1 MNHSIT
7 SGRTSRRNMMRLD
20 ISVTDGA
27 WWQRSGR
34 GGVGGSSLLL
44 YSRDKEFTTVTV
56 YGWTQIFLKV
66 TSDNQVCRPA
76 HLREVQKRR
85 VIYSH
90 RYSLFMELTSMLTV
104 FIISEA
110 FLLSFILLFK
120 EKKHLFLS
128 SSFCIKQ
135 CTSNSKVLHCQ
146 LVARQAW
153 ADDNLFPQHLSTV
166 FVESSDHLQQDAAH
180 DYCTWAEARKG
191 HL

>member
-1 MNHSIT
+1 MNHELLFT

-44 YSRDKEFTTVTV
+44 YRRDKEFITVRICLR
-56 YGWTQIFLKV
+56 QDSDSLKGNIRQWR
-66 TSDNQVCRPA
+66 SRPA
-76 HLREVQKRR
+76 HLRDVQKRR
-85 VIYSH
+85 VMYSH

-120 EKKHLFLS
+120 ERKTGF
-128 SSFCIKQ
+128 SFRIKQ
-135 CTSNSKVLHCQ
+135 CTSLLSPPTQKSYIASWLPDKPELMITCSPSIS
-146 LVARQAW
+146 RQY
-153 ADDNLFPQHLSTV
+153 L
-166 FVESSDHLQQDAAH
+166 
-180 DYCTWAEARKG
+180 
-191 HL
+191 

>member
-1 MNHSIT
+1 MFFRILRIPAFMNHEQLFT

-56 YGWTQIFLKV
+56 YGWTQILLKV
-66 TSDNQVCRPA
+66 TSDSEGRRPA
-76 HLREVQKRR
+76 HLRDVQKRR

-120 EKKHLFLS
+120 ERKTCFS
-128 SSFCIKQ
+128 SSIKQ
-135 CTSNSKVLHCQ
+135 CTSLLSPPTQKSYIASWLPDRPELMITCSPSIS
-146 LVARQAW
+146 RQY
-153 ADDNLFPQHLSTV
+153 L
-166 FVESSDHLQQDAAH
+166 
-180 DYCTWAEARKG
+180 
-191 HL
+191 